1 MTLGFKMK
9 HLIVLFGLLALSG
22 CGVAYVSPKVV
33 DNETVTIVEMTPDTI
48 RAANASDYR
57 PKDLP
62 AVFYSQAGGPSAGR
76 GVGALPQP
84 SVAPQQRPEALAF
97 REPPQVPMRPY
108 EIGVGDVLLL
118 ATRGNSTTVEEL
130 SGLLAA
136 QNRRQG
142 YTVQDDGAIA
152 IPEVG
157 RVMVAGKTLE
167 EAETM
172 LFQRLVENQIDPA
185 FSVEIAEFNSQR
197 VAIGGAV
204 AQPTIVPITLTELT
218 LDQALSAA
226 GGIASKDLDYAS
238 IRIYRDGALYQ
249 IPLTTYLA
257 QPKLQKKRLAAG
269 DSVFVDT
276 EYELDRARAYFEEQI
291 QLAQYRQSARTQ
303 ALAELQAEMDIRRQ
317 ALQEQRDNFNNR
329 IELDG
334 VDRDYVYLTGEVTT
348 PSRYPMPFE
357 RQSSLAD
364 ALYSSGGF
372 SSSTANPSQI
382 YVLRGSDDPA
392 AFGTV
397 TAYRLDARNA
407 VNLTLAT
414 RFEMRPN
421 DVVFVAEQPITRWN
435 RVVQQIVPSLLTS
448 GATAVAN

>member
-1 MTLGFKMK
+1 MK

>member
-1 MTLGFKMK
+1 MK
-9 HLIVLFGLLALSG
+9 HLIAVLSLLAISG
-22 CGVAYVSPKVV
+22 CGAAYISSKVV
-33 DNETVTIVEMTPDTI
+33 DDESVTIVEMTPATVL
-48 RAANASDYR
+48 AANKSTYR
-57 PKDLP
+57 PKELP
-62 AVFYSQAGGPSAGR
+62 EVFFARAGAPSAGR

-84 SVAPQQRPEALAF
+84 SVEPQQRPAALTL
-97 REPPQVPMRPY
+97 REPPQVPSRPY
-108 EIGVGDVLLL
+108 TIGVGDVLLL
-118 ATRGNSTTVEEL
+118 ATRGNSTTVEQL

-157 RVMVAGKTLE
+157 RVQVAGKTLE
-167 EAETM
+167 EAETE

-197 VAIGGAV
+197 IAIGGAV
-204 AQPTIVPITLTELT
+204 ANPSVVPVTLTDLT

-226 GGIASKDLDYAS
+226 GGISSRDLDYAS
-238 IRIYRDGALYQ
+238 IRIYREGTLYQ
-249 IPLTTYLA
+249 IPLKTYLA
-257 QPKLQKKRLAAG
+257 EPRLQKLRLTAG

-303 ALAELQAEMDIRRQ
+303 ALAELQAEMTIRRQ
-317 ALQEQRDNFNNR
+317 ALEEQRQNYRDR

-348 PSRYPMPFE
+348 PSRYPMPFG

-372 SSSTANPSQI
+372 SSNTGNPSQI
-382 YVLRGSDDPA
+382 YVLRGTEDPA
-392 AFGTV
+392 SFGAV

-421 DVVFVAEQPITRWN
+421 DVVFIAEQPITRWN
-435 RVVQQIVPSLLTS
+435 RVVQQIVPTLLTS
-448 GATAVAN
+448 GAAIATN